1 MSRDER
7 LAWLRLI
14 RTENVG
20 PVTFWRLLERYHS
33 ASAALE
39 ALPEL
44 AAQGGRK
51 RPLVVPSEA
60 QILEEVAGFAAA
72 GVHLVAGSEPHYP
85 EALRAVP
92 DAPPVLAVRGQV
104 RLLSGPCLALVGAR
118 HASLVGQQMATR
130 LARELSEAGY
140 VIVSGL
146 ALGIDAA
153 AHQAALERG
162 TVGVVA
168 GGADVVY
175 PQENADLYEAMAGRG
190 AIVSEMPLGT
200 VPRAQHFPRRNRIIA
215 GLSQA
220 VLVIEAAARSGSL
233 ITVRHALD
241 YGREVFVVPGSPV
254 DPRSAGGNRLIRD
267 GARLITGAEDVI
279 TDLGAAPWPASP
291 QPPEQ
296 GALCEPMPAAIPA
309 AAPVADIS
317 QARSRMLELLGP
329 APVGID
335 ALIRASGFPPAIIS
349 QVLVELELAGR
360 LERHGIAQV
369 ALLPEGG

>member
-1 MSRDER
+1 MPRDER

-20 PVTFWRLLERYHS
+20 PVTFWRLLERYQS
-33 ASAALE
+33 ASAALD

-51 RPLVVPSEA
+51 RPLVVPSQA

-85 EALRAVP
+85 QALRAVP

-104 RLLSGPCLALVGAR
+104 GLLSGPCLALVGAR

-146 ALGIDAA
+146 ALGVDAA

-279 TDLGAAPWPASP
+279 TDLGAAPWPA
-291 QPPEQ
+291 PPPAQ
-296 GALCEPMPAAIPA
+296 GALCEPMPAAPA
-309 AAPVADIS
+309 VAAPVADIP
-317 QARSRMLELLGP
+317 QARSRILELLGP

-335 ALIRASGFPPAIIS
+335 ALIRASGFPPAIVS
-349 QVLVELELAGR
+349 QVLVELDLAGR

-369 ALLPEGG
+369 ALLPEEG